1 MLDFGPQ
8 FQNIILSTTDDQF
21 GKDDLLEMLLA
32 GAKLKGFFT
41 ATCYKRDGS
50 IRWQEKN
57 RNGVTNLGFNLML
70 DSTFRS
76 ASISPISTWYMSLI
90 SNTSFTTGLAA
101 GDTMSSHTGW
111 TEDSTHYTAA
121 NRPTWTP
128 SAAASKQI
136 TNATPVSFA
145 MNLDNTIIKGIFLT
159 SDNTLGGTS
168 GTLWATGLFGS
179 DQTLFNGD
187 TLKITYTV
195 ALS

>member
-8 FQNIILSTTDDQF
+8 FQSFNFDTAQF
-21 GKDDLLEMLLA
+21 AQDELIEMLLC

-41 ATCYKRDGS
+41 AECYKPDGTL
-50 IRWQEKN
+50 RWKEEN

-76 ASISPISTWYMSLI
+76 ASITTISAWYMGLI
-90 SNTSFTTGLAA
+90 SNASFTTGLQA
-101 GDTMSSHTGW
+101 GDTMSSHSGW
-111 TEDSTHYTAA
+111 TEDSTHYTAS
-121 NRPTWTP
+121 NRPSWTP
-128 SAAASKQI
+128 SAAASKAI
-136 TNATPVSFA
+136 SNATPVSFA
-145 MNLDNTIIKGIFLT
+145 MNLDNTVIKGIFLT
-159 SDNTLGGTS
+159 SDNTLGGTA

>member
-8 FQNIILSTTDDQF
+8 FQNIVHSTDEYGIDDFLQ
-21 GKDDLLEMLLA
+21 MLLA

-41 ATCYKRDGS
+41 ATCYRRDGS
-50 IRWQEKN
+50 VRWEEKN

-76 ASISPISTWYMSLI
+76 ASISPISTWYMGLI
-90 SNTSFTTGLAA
+90 SNASFTTGLQA
-101 GDTMSSHTGW
+101 GDTMSSHGGW
-111 TEDSTHYTAA
+111 TEDSTHYTLS
-121 NRPTWTP
+121 NRPSWTP

-136 TNATPVSFA
+136 TNATPVSFPI
-145 MNLDNTIIKGIFLT
+145 NTDSTVIKGIFIT
-159 SDNTLGGTS
+159 SNNTLGGTT